1 MKKEITWSLMHPTAI
16 DSAYMRRVAAEAA
29 RYDMDS
35 FELCGAFAHPSGG
48 LNGQLLL
55 EPYPAAA
62 ALCDREMVMRTR
74 QTLREI
80 VDIADSIGKPVYLW
94 HREIMMPKGMLQD
107 RPALLDRDGEFDLLG
122 VDFEEFLRYKID
134 NVFKVVPKLGGVVLT
149 LTEADY
155 SVIHNSDPD
164 RYPPDRVV
172 EKIVRI
178 FAEEHEKR
186 NKRFILRSFGSIAA
200 DYEDILRGARAAAK
214 DHFFDIETKITP
226 YDFDPFL
233 PLNPF
238 LKQQPGTRLNAECD
252 VLGEFLGAGYLPAA
266 NVDNIVQYVRSGEA
280 AGVSRYAIRLDRIG
294 NSIFDSHEINLYAYH
309 RLIRNP
315 ELSADDIYREWAAKH
330 WRGCE
335 KAMTGLSRQ
344 GLTAVEKTNFVCG
357 HVMFHLLP
365 LQPDWK
371 WIESGGGIGV
381 YSDHV
386 SLRQLRGNW
395 GILSD
400 RDSPGRKAIRTEK
413 AEAVKLAEDGLEQV
427 KKLKGILEPA
437 EYARTERVWKFLN
450 IAAPAIAAFSECLAS
465 YFDDLDRGLSEPDR
479 LKSAAAA
486 AEKLL
491 NGMMTDP
498 SETLPPAASCSAG
511 VPLPGDDLDRVYLK
525 GLRFLCRGMAER
537 FCAEQS
543 LRKHQKTG
551 GTVDLVL
558 PGSFGDQYRVF
569 RYMHASHSGLV
580 NGQPVRYAGNP
591 VFPNGFIEVELQCV
605 PGGVIEIRFLPGSAS
620 ECRITRNGRTEKHPI
635 PGDGLLRLGTA
646 AEKETLRIEKSGT
659 AYPGIIS
666 IRSLKDAGK

>member
-1 MKKEITWSLMHPTAI
+1 MSTKKEITWSLMHPTPI
-16 DSAYMRRVAAEAA
+16 DSAYMRRIAAEAA

-48 LNGQLLL
+48 LNGQLLF

-62 ALCDREMVMRTR
+62 AQCDREMVLRTR

-80 VDIADSIGKPVYLW
+80 VDIADAIGKPVYLW
-94 HREIMMPKGMLQD
+94 HREIMMPKGMLED
-107 RPALLDRDGEFDLLG
+107 RPAMLDRDGEFDLLG
-122 VDFEEFLRYKID
+122 RDFEDFLRYKID
-134 NVFKVVPKLGGVVLT
+134 NVFRVEPKLGGVVLT
-149 LTEADY
+149 LTEADF

-200 DYEDILRGARAAAK
+200 DYEDILRGARAAAE

-266 NVDNIVQYVRSGEA
+266 NVDNIAGYVRSGEA
-280 AGVSRYAIRLDRIG
+280 AGVARYAIRLDRIG

-309 RLIRNP
+309 RLIRDP
-315 ELSADDIYREWAAKH
+315 GLTTDDIYREWAEKH

-335 KAMTGLSRQ
+335 KEMTELARLGLD
-344 GLTAVEKTNFVCG
+344 AVLKTNFVCG

-381 YSDHV
+381 YRNDV
-386 SLRQLRGNW
+386 PLRQLRGNW
-395 GILSD
+395 GILSGCNA
-400 RDSPGRKAIRTEK
+400 PGRAAIRAEK
-413 AEAVKLAEDGLEQV
+413 AEAVRLAKEGLARIE
-427 KKLKGILEPA
+427 KLKNVLDPA
-437 EYARTERVWKFLN
+437 EFAKAERVWKHLN
-450 IAAPAIAAFSECLAS
+450 IAAPAIAAFSESLAS
-465 YFDDLDRGLSEPDR
+465 YFDDLDRDLPEP
-479 LKSAAAA
+479 
-486 AEKLL
+486 EKLKTAVAEAERL
-491 NGMMTDP
+491 LTSMMDDP
-498 SETLPPAASCSAG
+498 SETLPEAVSCSAG
-511 VPLPGDDLDRVYLK
+511 AALPGEDLDRVYLK
-525 GLRFLCRGMAER
+525 GLRYLCRGMAER
-537 FCAEQS
+537 YRAEQS
-543 LRKHQKTG
+543 LRRAMRPG
-551 GTVDLVL
+551 SLDLVL
-558 PGSFGDQYRVF
+558 PGSFGDQWRVF

-580 NGQPVRYAGNP
+580 DGVPVRYAGNP
-591 VFPNGFIEVELQCV
+591 VFPNGFIEVELACE
-605 PGGVIEIRFLPGSAS
+605 PGGMIEIRLLPGCAA
-620 ECRITRNGRTEKHPI
+620 ECKLTLNGKAGRTAVPADGIVRI
-635 PGDGLLRLGTA
+635 PAEA
-646 AEKETLRIEKSGT
+646 AKTTLRIEKSGSE
-659 AYPGIIS
+659 YPAVTV
-666 IRSLKDAGK
+666 IRSLRK

>member
-1 MKKEITWSLMHPTAI
+1 MSTKKEITWSLMHPTPI
-16 DSAYMRRVAAEAA
+16 DSVYMRRVAAEAA

-48 LNGQLLL
+48 LNGQLLF

-62 ALCDREMVMRTR
+62 AQCDREMVLRTR

-80 VDIADSIGKPVYLW
+80 VDIADAIGKPVYLW
-94 HREIMMPKGMLQD
+94 HREIMMPKGMLED
-107 RPALLDRDGEFDLLG
+107 RPAMLDPDGEFDLLG
-122 VDFEEFLRYKID
+122 RDFEEFLRYKID
-134 NVFKVVPKLGGVVLT
+134 NVFRVVPKLGGVVLT

-164 RYPPDRVV
+164 RYPPDKVV

-200 DYEDILRGARAAAK
+200 DYEDILRGARAAARG
-214 DHFFDIETKITP
+214 HFFDIETKITP

-238 LKQQPGTRLNAECD
+238 LKQQPGTRLDAECD

-266 NVDNIVQYVRSGEA
+266 NVDNIVRYVRSGEA
-280 AGVSRYAIRLDRIG
+280 AGVARYAIRLDRIG

-309 RLIRNP
+309 RLIRDP
-315 ELSADDIYREWAAKH
+315 ELTADDIYREWAEKH

-335 KAMTGLSRQ
+335 QEMTGLARL
-344 GLTAVEKTNFVCG
+344 GLDAVLKTNFVCG

-381 YSDHV
+381 YRDGV

-400 RDSPGRKAIRTEK
+400 RNAPGRDAIRAEK
-413 AEAVKLAEDGLEQV
+413 AEAVELAKNGLARVE
-427 KKLKGILEPA
+427 KLKGILAPA
-437 EYARTERVWKFLN
+437 EFARTERVWKHLN
-450 IAAPAIAAFSECLAS
+450 VAAPAIAAYSEALAS
-465 YFDDLDRGLSEPDR
+465 YFDDLEHDLPEPDKLR
-479 LKSAAAA
+479 SAVDA

-491 NGMMTDP
+491 TSMMTDP
-498 SETLPPAASCSAG
+498 SESLPPAASCSAG
-511 VPLPGDDLDRVYLK
+511 VALPGEDLDRVYLK
-525 GLRFLCRGMAER
+525 GLRYLCRGMIER
-537 FCAEQS
+537 YRAEQA
-543 LRKHQKTG
+543 LRRKLRTAD
-551 GTVDLVL
+551 TIDLVL
-558 PGSFGDQYRVF
+558 PGSIGDQYRVF

-580 NGQPVRYAGNP
+580 DGKPVRYAGNP
-591 VFPNGFIEVELQCV
+591 VFPNGFIEVELQSV
-605 PGGVIEIRFLPGSAS
+605 PGGGIEVRLLSGSVT
-620 ECRITRNGRTEKHPI
+620 ECRITLN
-635 PGDGLLRLGTA
+635 GTA
-646 AEKETLRIEKSGT
+646 KKYPVPADGVLHLTAETAHIVLRIEKSGA
-659 AYPGIIS
+659 AYPGVIA
-666 IRSLKDAGK
+666 IRSFAK